1 MKINILC
8 SRLRRCRRQNF
19 WNKIETTK
27 FYLLYDIRIGTLE
40 QVYEAQSGHPGGA
53 LSCSDIL
60 AVLYFNQMNIDP
72 KATRSSRKR

>member
-1 MKINILC
+1 MKITKVEALANIA
-8 SRLRRCRRQNF
+8 N
-19 WNKIETTK
+19 
-27 FYLLYDIRIGTLE
+27 DIRIGMLE

-72 KATRSSRKR
+72 KTRSSRKR